1 MNKINLD
8 TLYNIIN
15 RLKLTTNAKKK
26 DIEAL
31 EHIADILLLIEITK

>member
-1 MNKINLD
+1 MENKIEK
-8 TLYNIIN
+8 LYNIIN

-31 EHIADILLLIEITK
+31 EDIADILLLKELNQ

>member
-1 MNKINLD
+1 MIE

-15 RLKLTTNAKKK
+15 RLKLTTNTKKK

-31 EHIADILLLIEITK
+31 ENIADTLLLKELNK

>member
-1 MNKINLD
+1 MEINLD
-8 TLYNIIN
+8 ILYNIIN

-31 EHIADILLLIEITK
+31 ENIADILLLAKLNK

>member
-1 MNKINLD
+1 MLE

-15 RLKLTTNAKKK
+15 RLKLTTNTKKK

-31 EHIADILLLIEITK
+31 EDIADILLLKELNK

>member
-1 MNKINLD
+1 MIE

-15 RLKLTTNAKKK
+15 RLKLTTNTKKK

-31 EHIADILLLIEITK
+31 EDIADILLLKELNK

>member
-1 MNKINLD
+1 MENKINI
-8 TLYNIIN
+8 LYNIIN

-31 EHIADILLLIEITK
+31 ENIADILLLTELNK